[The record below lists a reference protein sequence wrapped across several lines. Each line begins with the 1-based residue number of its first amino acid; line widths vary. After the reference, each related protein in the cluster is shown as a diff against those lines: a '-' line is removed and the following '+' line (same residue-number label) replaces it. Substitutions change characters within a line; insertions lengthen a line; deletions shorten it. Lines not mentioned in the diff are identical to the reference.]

1 MIRSAATHLTRRL
14 AASSSSLASSSAAPI
29 SNRSLAPAIAKQT
42 ARSIHIEKKIE
53 QLGIELPPA
62 PLPKANYNIV
72 CLPPGEETTM
82 YVSGHLPIKADGTL
96 ITGTLGPDHG
106 GMTVEEGCD
115 AARHCALNIIATL
128 KSQLGDLDRVEQ
140 VVKVF
145 GIVNSHTEFKHQHLV
160 MDGCSDLIME
170 VFDKP
175 VGYHARSA
183 IGTNTLPLNAPVE
196 VEAIVKIRPE

>member
-106 GMTVEEGCD
+106 GMTVEEGYD